1 MTWNELIIQYWW
13 IALIAIGAIIGIGT
27 FLHTKKNKKSAAKPI
42 LNRSE
47 YFAALGGEENFISAE
62 RQGSRIVVLLHDYS
76 KIDKEKI
83 KEAGVAGFIEKSDKL
98 TLVVKDNAEEVY
110 EKIFKA

>member
-1 MTWNELIIQYWW
+1 MDYNQLIIQYWW
-13 IALIAIGAIIGIGT
+13 TALIAVGALAGVVV
-27 FLHTKKNKKSAAKPI
+27 FLVARKKKKSSAKPI
-42 LNRSE
+42 LNRTE
-47 YFAALGGEENFISAE
+47 YFDALGGESNYISSE
-62 RQGSRIVVLLHDYS
+62 REGSRIVVYLHDYS